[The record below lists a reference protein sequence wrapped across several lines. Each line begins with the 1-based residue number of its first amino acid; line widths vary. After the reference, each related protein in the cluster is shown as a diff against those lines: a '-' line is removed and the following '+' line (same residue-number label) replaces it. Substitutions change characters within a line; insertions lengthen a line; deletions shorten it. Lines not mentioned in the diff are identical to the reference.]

1 MNPAALITGASRG
14 IGRGIALELA
24 KSGYDFVIN
33 FASNAAGARQTALDC
48 VANAKNMGRKIR
60 AEICQADVASVG
72 DRQRLIDFT
81 RQTFGRLDLLVNNAG
96 VAPNA
101 RADILEATEESFDRL
116 IGINVKGPYFLSQ
129 LAARW
134 MIEQVNGRGSAPESA
149 ATFRAGN
156 EVSAEAGSGLPSV
169 ATIHFRPKIIIVSSI
184 SAYTASV
191 NRGDYCI
198 SKAAL
203 SMVTRLFAAR
213 LAEYG
218 INVYEIRPGIIS
230 TDMTGPVKDKYDKL
244 IAEGLTPIQRW
255 GAPEDVGKAVA
266 AIARDFL
273 PFSTGEVINVD
284 GGFHLQKL

>member
-1 MNPAALITGASRG
+1 MNPVALITGASRG
-14 IGRGIALELA
+14 IGRGIALALA
-24 KSGYDFVIN
+24 TIGYDCVIN
-33 FASNAAGARQTALDC
+33 FASNAAAAGKTALDC
-48 VANAKNMGRKIR
+48 VAGAKNNGRKIR
-60 AEICQADVASVG
+60 AEICQADVACAG

-81 RQTFGRLDLLVNNAG
+81 RQTFGRLNLLVNNAG
-96 VAPNA
+96 VAPHT

-116 IGINVKGPYFLSQ
+116 ISINVKGPYFLTQ

-134 MIEQVNGRGSAPESA
+134 MIEQAGGSTAPEDSEATDGDPGSAG
-149 ATFRAGN
+149 FR
-156 EVSAEAGSGLPSV
+156 SY
-169 ATIHFRPKIIIVSSI
+169 RPKIITISSV

-203 SMVTRLFAAR
+203 SMITPLFAAR

-218 INVYEIRPGIIS
+218 INVYEIRPGIIA

-255 GAPEDVGKAVA
+255 GTPEDVGKAVA
-266 AIARDFL
+266 AIAQDLL

-284 GGFHLQKL
+284 GGFHLRKL

>member
-1 MNPAALITGASRG
+1 MNPVALITGASRG

-24 KSGYDFVIN
+24 KIGCDFVIN
-33 FASNAAGARQTALDC
+33 FASNAAAARQTALDC
-48 VANAKNMGRKIR
+48 VANAKNNGHKIR
-60 AEICQADVASVG
+60 AEVCQADMASVG
-72 DRQRLIDFT
+72 DRERLIDFT
-81 RQTFGRLDLLVNNAG
+81 RQTFGRLDLLINNAG

-134 MIEQVNGRGSAPESA
+134 MIEQVKGRGIAPESA
-149 ATFRAGN
+149 ANSRAVPG
-156 EVSAEAGSGLPSV
+156 VSTEAGSGLTSV
-169 ATIHFRPKIIIVSSI
+169 AAIRFRPRIIIVSSI

-218 INVYEIRPGIIS
+218 ITVYEIRPGIIA
-230 TDMTGPVKDKYDKL
+230 TDMTVPVKDKYDKL
-244 IAEGLTPIQRW
+244 IAEGLTPIKRW
-255 GAPEDVGKAVA
+255 GAPEDIGKAVA
-266 AIARDFL
+266 AIAQDLL

-284 GGFHLQKL
+284 GGFHIRRL